1 MIRKILIVALL
12 LLPVIFVFAKKKKKA
27 SQPTKQVEVTIT
39 DTIDYRKIGSP
50 LPLVRFFTKE
60 GKYITNETINND
72 AHLII
77 MMFNPTCEH
86 CEDQTIKFKENI
98 FLFRKTNLVL
108 VAASIM
114 VPHLGYFIGNTKIAE
129 YPTIQVSVDS
139 SNFINKTFLYQPLP
153 QINIYDKNRRLIRVF
168 SGETPMDSLKQFID

>member
-1 MIRKILIVALL
+1 MMRKILIITLL
-12 LLPVIFVFAKKKKKA
+12 LLPVFFVFAKKKKKE
-27 SQPTKQVEVTIT
+27 TKQVKQAEVKVT
-39 DTIDYRKIGSP
+39 DTIDYRKIGTP
-50 LPLVRFFTKE
+50 LPQVRFFTKE
-60 GKYITNETINND
+60 GKYITNESIKND

-86 CEDQTIKFKENI
+86 CEDQAMKFKENI
-98 FLFRKTNLVL
+98 FLFRKSNLVL
-108 VAASIM
+108 VAASVM
-114 VPHLGYFIGNTKIAE
+114 VPHLGFFINNTKIAE

-153 QINIYDKNRRLIRVF
+153 QINIYDKDRKLIRVF